1 MLLVTEQELIISSKV
16 TLEVLALLQIT
27 LLEGS
32 IISWTELRKH
42 LECCFFFFFGISSQS
57 CTAKRAD
64 VCGKHYKAFLGQKN
78 YQILSLCSF
87 GEQG

>member
-42 LECCFFFFFGISSQS
+42 LECFGVFFWHFFPKLYS
-57 CTAKRAD
+57 
-64 VCGKHYKAFLGQKN
+64 
-78 YQILSLCSF
+78 
-87 GEQG
+87 

>member
-42 LECCFFFFFGISSQS
+42 LECFVFFFWHFFPKLYS
-57 CTAKRAD
+57 
-64 VCGKHYKAFLGQKN
+64 
-78 YQILSLCSF
+78 
-87 GEQG
+87 

>member
-42 LECCFFFFFGISSQS
+42 LECCFFFFL
-57 CTAKRAD
+57 
-64 VCGKHYKAFLGQKN
+64 AFLPKVVQ
-78 YQILSLCSF
+78 LSVQTCAGSITKPS
-87 GEQG
+87 